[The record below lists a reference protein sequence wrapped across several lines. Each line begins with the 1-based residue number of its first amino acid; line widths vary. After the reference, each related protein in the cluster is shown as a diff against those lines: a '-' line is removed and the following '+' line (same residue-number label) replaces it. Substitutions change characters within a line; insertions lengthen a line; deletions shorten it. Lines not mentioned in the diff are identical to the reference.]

1 MTQNFDRTQGYFEGS
16 RQVHLPDVYPPFLFR
31 EVHANH
37 GVVACEGSMFKSKF
51 ANALTTMMIGSLGLA
66 SAENKLSVAYAGDAG
81 HMDDLI
87 EWMCARYTRESL
99 VITRSLESQQL
110 LSGLG
115 VPNEL
120 GADTAWTFEPR
131 PPDYA
136 RSTLRKAGWDEKTP
150 ILVLCPIHPFVWPV
164 RASVAKYIAAA
175 TTGAYKDSQYR
186 TVYFF
191 ESGAEVDRKFNHYV
205 AGYAQA
211 AKAFLQR
218 HKVFPILVAMERLD
232 AVACRAIEKEIP
244 GTPIFTSDDY
254 DMFELVSIL
263 RACSY
268 MVSSRYHGIVTCM
281 PAGVVSAGVT
291 MDERIR
297 NLMRERGH
305 QHLLLN
311 VDDPDL
317 GPKLLDV
324 MEKLVREAESVR
336 DSIGRTVVSQSESHV
351 AHGHFLRRR
360 SSQNVS
366 GIPAAQGR
374 AQLGRQFAAV
384 SATLRKLVEGYDSSA
399 VSRHSWPAA
408 SLNVPSVCFACFT
421 RAISDAM
428 PNFLENTFAQLA
440 AGSGR
445 VVLREIRGDEV
456 RQRLR
461 RGTSR
466 SGRGAYAPIFAV
478 PACSPVIVV
487 RLLAPNSIRWAAIDL
502 ALMAEGLVVVP
513 LYSRQAPAEL
523 ATMMKDCTPRCCFA
537 SDACPRGSCDASLER
552 RPEAAS
558 PRPVRR
564 NSAKARIAHKELP
577 IFPIPARRR
586 PRHHHLHL
594 RNLRRTQGR
603 LPQHEKSR
611 PHAFLHHQ
619 LDRSARQN
627 HEPDRVFQYLLSIS
641 PHPGSS

>member
-1 MTQNFDRTQGYFEGS
+1 MTDFLLVAWVSAMIEFRRFTWMFGIGKRWTPGEKLKLLFAGYNGTRNTGSDVRVQETLRQIRHVLGADNVDFSVMTQNFDRTQGYFEGS
-16 RQVHLPDVYPPFLFR
+16 RQVHLPDVFPPFLFH

-66 SAENKLSVAYAGDAG
+66 SAENKLSIAYAGDAG
-81 HMDDLI
+81 HMDDLVQG
-87 EWMCARYTRESL
+87 MCARYTRESL

-131 PPDYA
+131 PPDFA
-136 RSTLRKAGWDEKTP
+136 RNTLRKAGWDEKTP

-164 RASVAKYIAAA
+164 RASIAKYIARA

-205 AGYAQA
+205 AAYAQA

-232 AVACRAIEKEIP
+232 AAACRAIEKEIP

-263 RACSY
+263 RACTY

-291 MDERIR
+291 MDERIG

-324 MEKLVREAESVR
+324 MEKLVVEADSIR
-336 DSIGRTVVSQSESHV
+336 DSIGRTVVSNLKAMSRMAIFFEDEIRKTYPEFPLRKGVLSWEDNLPPFSEK
-351 AHGHFLRRR
+351 
-360 SSQNVS
+360 
-366 GIPAAQGR
+366 
-374 AQLGRQFAAV
+374 
-384 SATLRKLVEGYDSSA
+384 LRKLVEQYDSSPA
-399 VSRHSWPAA
+399 V
-408 SLNVPSVCFACFT
+408 
-421 RAISDAM
+421 
-428 PNFLENTFAQLA
+428 LA
-440 AGSGR
+440 AGR
-445 VVLREIRGDEV
+445 
-456 RQRLR
+456 
-461 RGTSR
+461 
-466 SGRGAYAPIFAV
+466 
-478 PACSPVIVV
+478 
-487 RLLAPNSIRWAAIDL
+487 
-502 ALMAEGLVVVP
+502 
-513 LYSRQAPAEL
+513 
-523 ATMMKDCTPRCCFA
+523 
-537 SDACPRGSCDASLER
+537 
-552 RPEAAS
+552 
-558 PRPVRR
+558 
-564 NSAKARIAHKELP
+564 
-577 IFPIPARRR
+577 
-586 PRHHHLHL
+586 
-594 RNLRRTQGR
+594 
-603 LPQHEKSR
+603 
-611 PHAFLHHQ
+611 
-619 LDRSARQN
+619 
-627 HEPDRVFQYLLSIS
+627 
-641 PHPGSS
+641 

>member
-1 MTQNFDRTQGYFEGS
+1 MTDFLLVAWVSAMIELRSFAWKFGVGRRWTPGEKLKLLFAGYNGTRNTGSDVRVQETLRQIRHVLGAENVDFSVMTQNFDRTQGYFEGS

-136 RSTLRKAGWDEKTP
+136 RNTLRKAGWDEKTP

-164 RASVAKYIAAA
+164 RASIGKYIARAA
-175 TTGAYKDSQYR
+175 TGAYKDSQYR

-191 ESGAEVDRKFNHYV
+191 ESGVEVDRKFNHYV

-211 AKAFLQR
+211 AKVFLQR

-244 GTPIFTSDDY
+244 GTPIVTSDDY

-263 RACSY
+263 RACTY

-317 GPKLLDV
+317 GSKLLDV
-324 MEKLVREAESVR
+324 MEKLVVEADAIR
-336 DSIGRTVVSQSESHV
+336 DSIGRTVVSNLKAMSRMPSFFEDE
-351 AHGHFLRRR
+351 LRKTYPEFPLRKGVL
-360 SSQNVS
+360 SWEDNLPPFSDN
-366 GIPAAQGR
+366 
-374 AQLGRQFAAV
+374 
-384 SATLRKLVEGYDSSA
+384 LRKLVEEYDSSPA
-399 VSRHSWPAA
+399 V
-408 SLNVPSVCFACFT
+408 
-421 RAISDAM
+421 
-428 PNFLENTFAQLA
+428 LA
-440 AGSGR
+440 AGR
-445 VVLREIRGDEV
+445 
-456 RQRLR
+456 
-461 RGTSR
+461 
-466 SGRGAYAPIFAV
+466 
-478 PACSPVIVV
+478 
-487 RLLAPNSIRWAAIDL
+487 
-502 ALMAEGLVVVP
+502 
-513 LYSRQAPAEL
+513 
-523 ATMMKDCTPRCCFA
+523 
-537 SDACPRGSCDASLER
+537 
-552 RPEAAS
+552 
-558 PRPVRR
+558 
-564 NSAKARIAHKELP
+564 
-577 IFPIPARRR
+577 
-586 PRHHHLHL
+586 
-594 RNLRRTQGR
+594 
-603 LPQHEKSR
+603 
-611 PHAFLHHQ
+611 
-619 LDRSARQN
+619 
-627 HEPDRVFQYLLSIS
+627 
-641 PHPGSS
+641 

>member
-1 MTQNFDRTQGYFEGS
+1 MTDFLLVAWVSAMIELRCFAWKFGIGKRWTPGEKLKLLFAGYNGTRNTGSDVRVQETLRQIRHVLGAENVDFSVMTQNFDRTQGYFDGS

-131 PPDYA
+131 PTDYA
-136 RSTLRKAGWDEKTP
+136 RNTLRKAGWDEKTP

-164 RASVAKYIAAA
+164 RASIGKYIASAV
-175 TTGAYKDSQYR
+175 TGAYKDSQYR

-244 GTPIFTSDDY
+244 SMPIFTSDDY
-254 DMFELVSIL
+254 DMFELVAIL
-263 RACSY
+263 RACTY

-305 QHLLLN
+305 QHLVLD

-324 MEKLVREAESVR
+324 MEKLVVEADEIR
-336 DSIGRTVVSQSESHV
+336 QSIGRTVVSNLKAMSRMAIFFEEE
-351 AHGHFLRRR
+351 LRKTYPEFPLRKGVL
-360 SSQNVS
+360 SWEDNLPPFSDN
-366 GIPAAQGR
+366 
-374 AQLGRQFAAV
+374 
-384 SATLRKLVEGYDSSA
+384 LRKLVEEYDSSPA
-399 VSRHSWPAA
+399 VLAA
-408 SLNVPSVCFACFT
+408 S
-421 RAISDAM
+421 R
-428 PNFLENTFAQLA
+428 
-440 AGSGR
+440 
-445 VVLREIRGDEV
+445 
-456 RQRLR
+456 
-461 RGTSR
+461 
-466 SGRGAYAPIFAV
+466 
-478 PACSPVIVV
+478 
-487 RLLAPNSIRWAAIDL
+487 
-502 ALMAEGLVVVP
+502 
-513 LYSRQAPAEL
+513 
-523 ATMMKDCTPRCCFA
+523 
-537 SDACPRGSCDASLER
+537 
-552 RPEAAS
+552 
-558 PRPVRR
+558 
-564 NSAKARIAHKELP
+564 
-577 IFPIPARRR
+577 
-586 PRHHHLHL
+586 
-594 RNLRRTQGR
+594 
-603 LPQHEKSR
+603 
-611 PHAFLHHQ
+611 
-619 LDRSARQN
+619 
-627 HEPDRVFQYLLSIS
+627 
-641 PHPGSS
+641 

>member
-1 MTQNFDRTQGYFEGS
+1 
-16 RQVHLPDVYPPFLFR
+16 
-31 EVHANH
+31 
-37 GVVACEGSMFKSKF
+37 MFKSKF

-110 LSGLG
+110 LSSLG

-131 PPDYA
+131 PPDFA
-136 RSTLRKAGWDEKTP
+136 RNTLRKAGWDEKTP

-164 RASVAKYIAAA
+164 RASIAKYIARA

-211 AKAFLQR
+211 AKTFLQR

-232 AVACRAIEKEIP
+232 AVACHAIEKQIP

-263 RACSY
+263 RACTY
-268 MVSSRYHGIVTCM
+268 MVSSRYHGIVTGM

-324 MEKLVREAESVR
+324 MEKLVVEADSIR
-336 DSIGRTVVSQSESHV
+336 DSIGRTVVSNLKAMSRMAIFFEDE
-351 AHGHFLRRR
+351 LRKTYPEFPLRKGVL
-360 SSQNVS
+360 SWEDNLPPFSDN
-366 GIPAAQGR
+366 
-374 AQLGRQFAAV
+374 
-384 SATLRKLVEGYDSSA
+384 LRKLVEEYDSSPA
-399 VSRHSWPAA
+399 V
-408 SLNVPSVCFACFT
+408 
-421 RAISDAM
+421 
-428 PNFLENTFAQLA
+428 LA
-440 AGSGR
+440 AGR
-445 VVLREIRGDEV
+445 
-456 RQRLR
+456 
-461 RGTSR
+461 
-466 SGRGAYAPIFAV
+466 
-478 PACSPVIVV
+478 
-487 RLLAPNSIRWAAIDL
+487 
-502 ALMAEGLVVVP
+502 
-513 LYSRQAPAEL
+513 
-523 ATMMKDCTPRCCFA
+523 
-537 SDACPRGSCDASLER
+537 
-552 RPEAAS
+552 
-558 PRPVRR
+558 
-564 NSAKARIAHKELP
+564 
-577 IFPIPARRR
+577 
-586 PRHHHLHL
+586 
-594 RNLRRTQGR
+594 
-603 LPQHEKSR
+603 
-611 PHAFLHHQ
+611 
-619 LDRSARQN
+619 
-627 HEPDRVFQYLLSIS
+627 
-641 PHPGSS
+641 